1 MRYVTVATDSILD
14 RLTLSINALCEANA
28 DVMAYADTGE
38 VIDLPYCEGDAWDGA
53 QEDALLPLGFVS
65 IYYQKVHNPNADDFR
80 PRQLMPI
87 EMYESKVGHVLMRAY
102 DYQAGFVKSF
112 RLDAIQRIMI
122 RNQNLADDEWGVT
135 DISFRI
141 RKGPRSCDLFYWHQ
155 YSVM

>member
-87 EMYESKVGHVLMRAY
+87 EIYESKAGAVLMRAY
-102 DYQAGFVKSF
+102 DLNAVFVKSF
-112 RLDAIQRIMI
+112 RLDAVQRVLI
-122 RNQNLADDEWGVT
+122 RNQNLPDDGWGLQ
-135 DISFRI
+135 DITFR
-141 RKGPRSCDLFYWHQ
+141 GRSAL
-155 YSVM
+155 SESL